1 MGLMEP
7 YQPKIAVM
15 EDREQIKEMLKL
27 GKSVVHT
34 EPLVTE
40 VKTVKEIPAEVP

>member
-15 EDREQIKEMLKL
+15 DREQIKEMLKL